1 MAKAQS
7 VDVDDSEN
15 IKGAMELM
23 YYYHSKDIPAYLHG
37 PPGVGKSAIPRQM
50 TKKLGIGFKDIR
62 LGSKIPEDISGI
74 PVPDLQQKMAVWL
87 KAEFWPTKERDG
99 DKGIIIFD
107 ELSDAPKSLQSCA
120 YQIILDRKINDFELP
135 KGWWPCAAGNRREDR
150 AAAQSLSSAL
160 ANRFA
165 HIKVSPDPEAFIEW
179 GNANNINPLITGFIR
194 FRPNLL
200 YSMEGADLLS
210 FPTPRAWEQVAKCV
224 EADQSIRFRLVRGLV
239 GDGPA
244 GEFEVYMKGLNLP
257 SIEDIVKDPKRCMI
271 PKEPSS
277 KYALSSMLA
286 RFATRANF
294 AAVVTY
300 CSRSEFGRDFETVT
314 ALDATKRDSTLCD
327 TKAWIEWANK
337 NNDLHL

>member
-15 IKGAMELM
+15 IRGAKELLR
-23 YYYHSKDIPAYLHG
+23 YYHSKNIPAYLHG
-37 PPGVGKSAIPRQM
+37 GPGLGKSAAVKQLSQE
-50 TKKLGIGFKDIR
+50 LGIGFKDIR

-74 PVPDLQQKMAVWL
+74 PVPDLERRMAVWL
-87 KAEFWPTKERDG
+87 RAEFWPTKERDG

-150 AAAQSLSSAL
+150 AAAQSLSTAL

-165 HIKVSPDPEAFIEW
+165 HIKVRPDPEAFIEW
-179 GNANNINPLITGFIR
+179 GNVNDINPLVTGFIR

-224 EADQSIRFRLVRGLV
+224 DADPSIRFRLVRGLV
-239 GDGPA
+239 GEGPA

-257 SIEDIVKDPKRCMI
+257 SIEEIVANPKKCPI

-286 RFATRANF
+286 RFATRPNF
-294 AAVVTY
+294 AAIVAY
-300 CSRSEFGRDFETVT
+300 CSRPEFGRDFETVT

-327 TKAWIEWANK
+327 TKAWLEWANK